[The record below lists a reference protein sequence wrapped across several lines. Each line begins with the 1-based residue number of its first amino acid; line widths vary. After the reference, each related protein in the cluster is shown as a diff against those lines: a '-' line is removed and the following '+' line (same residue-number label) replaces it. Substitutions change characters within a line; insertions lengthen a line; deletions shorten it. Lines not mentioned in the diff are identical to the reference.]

1 MLIDEGLT
9 YYCLNWKLKITYL
22 MYPFLQY
29 HLFDDTKIL
38 YITLEIFY
46 FIMKSLFGYFY
57 KNSLNSK
64 VNIMDITT
72 I

>member
-29 HLFDDTKIL
+29 HLCNDIKIL
-38 YITLEIFY
+38 YIVHLKY
-46 FIMKSLFGYFY
+46 SNFIMKSFV
-57 KNSLNSK
+57 LNTFTK
-64 VNIMDITT
+64 IL
-72 I
+72 

>member
-46 FIMKSLFGYFY
+46 LIMKSFGYFY

>member
-22 MYPFLQY
+22 MYSFLQY

-46 FIMKSLFGYFY
+46 FIMKSFVSDTFT
-57 KNSLNSK
+57 KNL
-64 VNIMDITT
+64 
-72 I
+72 